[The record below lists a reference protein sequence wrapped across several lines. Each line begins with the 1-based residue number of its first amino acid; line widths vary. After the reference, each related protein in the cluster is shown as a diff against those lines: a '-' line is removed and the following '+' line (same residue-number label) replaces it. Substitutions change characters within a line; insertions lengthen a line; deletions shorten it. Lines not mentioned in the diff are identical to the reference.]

1 MDDRRTYIDI
11 EGWEAEVNVDI
22 LIGGRYGVALML
34 EGPMKG
40 YEILLPHSE
49 YERCYIKW
57 ERENET
63 DD

>member
-1 MDDRRTYIDI
+1 MDDRRTYIDV
-11 EGWEAEVNVDI
+11 EGWEAEVDIDI

-40 YEILLPHSE
+40 YEILLPPSE

-63 DD
+63 A